1 MRRAFLCPQC
11 RLVVLAPVLPVA
23 DDAAM
28 SDTLSVSE
36 AATVAGVSVR
46 TMRRRMASGQV
57 VTVGSGHKRRV
68 VAASLSENAASSDT
82 SGQPDRT
89 QSDTSATKTVEAVHL
104 AALVRELTAQVADQ
118 AAVAAMWQ
126 ERARSLSDQ
135 LALAAPE
142 SPQEAPTGAIGRFM
156 APRSRTAAIVALVA
170 AMAAI
175 VGAVVSRMFW

>member
-1 MRRAFLCPQC
+1 M
-11 RLVVLAPVLPVA
+11 VLAPVLPVV

-28 SDTLSVSE
+28 SDTLSVTE

-68 VAASLSENAASSDT
+68 VAASLSENAANSDT

-89 QSDTSATKTVEAVHL
+89 QSDTSATETVEAVHL

-126 ERARSLSDQ
+126 ERARMLSDQ

-142 SPQEAPTGAIGRFM
+142 SSPAGRTGPIGRFM
-156 APRSRTAAIVALVA
+156 APRSRTAVLVALVA
-170 AMAAI
+170 AAAAI
-175 VGAVVSRMFW
+175 LGAVVALTATIMF